1 MGSYDRPKYDV
12 EQIVAVPEVLDG
24 TGTFTASD
32 HEDGADDVSK
42 IELFQ
47 KIKLLGLKALIDTAA
62 AAGAETPFLRLMNG
76 TTTLADIAFGTHTAG
91 EIIDGTIASA
101 AVAAATE
108 LQIDL
113 VGTGTASEAKALGK
127 YYLWISYQRAYE

>member
-1 MGSYDRPKYDV
+1 MYNDPKYDV
-12 EQIVAVPEVLDG
+12 EQIVSVPEVLNG

-32 HEDGADDVSK
+32 HADSADDVSK
-42 IELFQ
+42 VEFFN
-47 KIKLLGLKALIDTAA
+47 KVKLLAVKALIDTKAN
-62 AAGAETPFLRLMNG
+62 AGATTPFLRLMNG

-113 VGTGTASEAKALGK
+113 VGTGTASEALDLGS
-127 YYLWISYQRAYE
+127 YYLFISYQRAYE